1 VDMTVNLSTQ
11 LPRTLLGLGLLAA
24 YFDAGALVGRV
35 LLGVLVPASMLAG
48 FVLAQRRGLFG
59 AGARLIERFV
69 QSSEQL
75 AISGSAAALDREVHR
90 LYRNRGALLAAV
102 AWHALGWLIGTPEG
116 GLTLHH
122 LGHTV
127 SLSSAAVRPGLRD

>member
-24 YFDAGALVGRV
+24 YFAAGALVGRV
-35 LLGVLVPASMLAG
+35 LLGWVVPASMSAG
-48 FVLAQRRGLFG
+48 LVLAQRRGLFG

-75 AISGSAAALDREVHR
+75 AISGSAAALDQEVHR

-102 AWHALGWLIGTPEG
+102 AWHGLGWLIGATG
-116 GLTLHH
+116 GCLPPPHPR
-122 LGHTV
+122 HTARFA
-127 SLSSAAVRPGLRD
+127 SAGPCA